1 MPLNKMHQK
10 GCTFFRSVGFL
21 PQMHNLILIIKKT
34 HDKFKLGHILQNSWS
49 IHLWYLPNSF
59 VKALTPKGACGDE
72 ASKDVTKVK

>member
-1 MPLNKMHQK
+1 MSPE
-10 GCTFFRSVGFL
+10 TSVSGIYYDWVELL